1 MAVFDDTERFLKGV
15 NAKDPEA
22 WKELYRRYYAPL
34 CNYVWSILGNRD
46 EAQDVVQESLISVWH
61 SEAVFTR
68 TVQLQAFLYRTVH
81 HNHLKHLRDRDV
93 YHHHLQRWHDM
104 GDEVQDEH
112 LYRMV
117 EEEMVSHLRMSLS
130 RLSQRQ
136 REVLE
141 LSMEGN
147 SIEGIA
153 EQLHIS
159 INTVKTFKKRA
170 YLLLKKMYQNE

>member
-1 MAVFDDTERFLKGV
+1 MV
-15 NAKDPEA
+15 N
-22 WKELYRRYYAPL
+22 
-34 CNYVWSILGNRD
+34 
-46 EAQDVVQESLISVWH
+46 
-61 SEAVFTR
+61 
-68 TVQLQAFLYRTVH
+68 
-81 HNHLKHLRDRDV
+81 
-93 YHHHLQRWHDM
+93 
-104 GDEVQDEH
+104 
-112 LYRMV
+112 
-117 EEEMVSHLRMSLS
+117 HLRMSLS

>member
-1 MAVFDDTERFLKGV
+1 
-15 NAKDPEA
+15 
-22 WKELYRRYYAPL
+22 
-34 CNYVWSILGNRD
+34 
-46 EAQDVVQESLISVWH
+46 
-61 SEAVFTR
+61 
-68 TVQLQAFLYRTVH
+68 
-81 HNHLKHLRDRDV
+81 
-93 YHHHLQRWHDM
+93 M

-117 EEEMVSHLRMSLS
+117 EEEMVNHLRMSLS